1 MWKFL
6 NLLGLQWRSCK
17 RVAHGA
23 AFSLSVMQPD
33 WNFYNNQV
41 HNRPRDWRVSANFGA
56 QFRAPSDQ
64 SYHTNMISNDS
75 KEPLIRILVGIP
87 RSVSFSEADERS

>member
-41 HNRPRDWRVSANFGA
+41 HNRPRDWRLSAIMGPNSGHHLIN
-56 QFRAPSDQ
+56 
-64 SYHTNMISNDS
+64 HT
-75 KEPLIRILVGIP
+75 IP
-87 RSVSFSEADERS
+87 I